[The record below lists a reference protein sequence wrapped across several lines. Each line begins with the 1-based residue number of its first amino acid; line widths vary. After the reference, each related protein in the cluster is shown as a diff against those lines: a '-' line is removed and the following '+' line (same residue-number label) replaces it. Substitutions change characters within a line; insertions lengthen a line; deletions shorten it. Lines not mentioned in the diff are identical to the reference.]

1 MSAFNI
7 EKQVEYW
14 KTTALSDFETAELLI
29 KNNKFIHG
37 LFFCHLTIEKLLKAN
52 FVKCTEML
60 APKTHDL
67 IYLMEKTKLSLT
79 EEHKLTLVN
88 LMKYQIEGRYPYDI
102 LATPSKEITNEYLNK
117 TEELLEWLVR
127 KL

>member
-52 FVKCTEML
+52 FVKCTEM
-60 APKTHDL
+60 
-67 IYLMEKTKLSLT
+67 
-79 EEHKLTLVN
+79 
-88 LMKYQIEGRYPYDI
+88 
-102 LATPSKEITNEYLNK
+102 
-117 TEELLEWLVR
+117 
-127 KL
+127 